1 MWSVTVVSPACVW
14 PGAGGG
20 RTSSVSGPQG
30 SWPVTEGRAAAGPR
44 GDQGSRAHK
53 MHRNQAGGSTGQG
66 WHLLA
71 WVVARK
77 MTEES
82 PLEPNLVI
90 VGADGLAGSG
100 SGGTLEGV
108 FGAVASGTCVKTTGG
123 GREARLSLGCLSFP
137 SSSHQAP
144 RGSGERGPSKIP
156 ESKTRA
162 VQAAGESHR
171 IAAHRLALG
180 G

>member
-20 RTSSVSGPQG
+20 WASSVSCPQG
-30 SWPVTEGRAAAGPR
+30 SWPVAEGRAAAGPR
-44 GDQGSRAHK
+44 GDQRSRAHK
-53 MHRNQAGGSTGQG
+53 MHRNQAGGSMGQG

-82 PLEPNLVI
+82 PLEPNLII

-100 SGGTLEGV
+100 SGGDL
-108 FGAVASGTCVKTTGG
+108 GG
-123 GREARLSLGCLSFP
+123 GVWGCGLGDLCEDHGGRQRSPPVSWVSFLPPAPHTRLRGVQGRGGPRESQSL
-137 SSSHQAP
+137 
-144 RGSGERGPSKIP
+144 RP
-156 ESKTRA
+156 ELFRPPGRA
-162 VQAAGESHR
+162 TG
-171 IAAHRLALG
+171 
-180 G
+180 

>member
-1 MWSVTVVSPACVW
+1 M
-14 PGAGGG
+14 
-20 RTSSVSGPQG
+20 
-30 SWPVTEGRAAAGPR
+30 
-44 GDQGSRAHK
+44 
-53 MHRNQAGGSTGQG
+53 GQG

-100 SGGTLEGV
+100 SGGDL
-108 FGAVASGTCVKTTGG
+108 GG
-123 GREARLSLGCLSFP
+123 GVWGCDLGDLCEDHGGRQRSPPVSWVSFLPP
-137 SSSHQAP
+137 SSPHQAP
-144 RGSGERGPSKIP
+144 RGSGERGPSRIP